1 MESLK
6 NGKFSGGVQQKKYSP
21 IWERCCLLPHH
32 REPKIWVNGVVHNKN
47 TLAVIDPA
55 SALDLWMLRKT
66 SRKLPNFFWKFW
78 KFFANHFWST
88 SSARHTSPGVWK
100 FPQNVTPKSYKLLK
114 KSYPRK
120 SWWRWLT
127 DWGPVF
133 HWWWLAKKIDS
144 REDKIPR
151 IPHKGVGTSPT
162 RPWNTPSK
170 NPLFHRTRNEFPKI
184 ERLSEVMRSVNK
196 FQRHPY
202 FWLRHLEFRCDASY
216 YPPEIIKLV
225 PKKDFYWITH
235 KNFSGTS
242 LHSLVIFFFYSTI
255 KSWY

>member
-133 HWWWLAKKIDS
+133 HWWWLAKKSTHGKTKYQEFPIKGWGLHPPGH
-144 REDKIPR
+144 EIPPQKIPFSTGR
-151 IPHKGVGTSPT
+151 ATSFQKSRGFQKWWDLWT
-162 RPWNTPSK
+162 NFNDTHIFGCATLNSD
-170 NPLFHRTRNEFPKI
+170 
-184 ERLSEVMRSVNK
+184 VMRPTTPQK
-196 FQRHPY
+196 
-202 FWLRHLEFRCDASY
+202 
-216 YPPEIIKLV
+216 
-225 PKKDFYWITH
+225 
-235 KNFSGTS
+235 
-242 LHSLVIFFFYSTI
+242 
-255 KSWY
+255 